1 MASDF
6 GFHMSVKKIKGMA
19 AGQEV
24 DVAVTSEQEK
34 GGSIVDNFAY
44 LGSNISSNEEI
55 MIEIDCR
62 IAKAY
67 RSFGCLLRSKF

>member
-24 DVAVTSEQEK
+24 DLAVTSEQEK
-34 GGSIVDNFAY
+34 GGSLDIVDNFAY

-67 RSFGCLLRSKF
+67 RALDAC